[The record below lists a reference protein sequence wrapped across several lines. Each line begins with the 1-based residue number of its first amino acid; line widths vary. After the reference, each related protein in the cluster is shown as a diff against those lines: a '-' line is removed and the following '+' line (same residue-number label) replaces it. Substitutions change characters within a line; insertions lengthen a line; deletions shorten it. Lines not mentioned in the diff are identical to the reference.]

1 MEPTNGMTRLRMKG
15 PQVHPN
21 RAIRPNPARPHT
33 ATLCEIYDNSRT
45 RSDYIPWKDKL
56 WKEGKNVISPFLI
69 FLSWLNDFGWG
80 KFGEKIEQK
89 YPQSAYPIYSHL
101 SIPDI
106 EWKWWEVLAFSH
118 SHVFR
123 PCIQRRET
131 FDSSMIRPSC
141 AMNLFVKCLCIFHCD
156 ESRFQVRFKKIKNKN
171 ERNKKYIWSE

>member
-33 ATLCEIYDNSRT
+33 ATLCEIYDDSHT

-80 KFGEKIEQK
+80 KFGEKIGQK
-89 YPQSAYPIYSHL
+89 YPQSAKTHHIL
-101 SIPDI
+101 SILTCQFQ
-106 EWKWWEVLAFSH
+106 WWEVLAFSH

-123 PCIQRRET
+123 PCIRRREA
-131 FDSSMIRPSC
+131 FDSNMMRHWDPLVQWICLLSVFAFSTVTS
-141 AMNLFVKCLCIFHCD
+141 FVFNSGL
-156 ESRFQVRFKKIKNKN
+156 KN

>member
-1 MEPTNGMTRLRMKG
+1 MEWPGSEWKAHEFIPIELSG
-15 PQVHPN
+15 PIQPDLTQQHCVKYTTTPVQDQ
-21 RAIRPNPARPHT
+21 IT
-33 ATLCEIYDNSRT
+33 SLEIC
-45 RSDYIPWKDKL
+45 WKDKL

-156 ESRFQVRFKKIKNKN
+156 KFRFQFRFKKW
-171 ERNKKYIWSE
+171 KK